1 MIISRTPFRTSF
13 IGGGTDLAAF
23 CDVEP
28 GAVISC
34 AIQKY
39 IYVTAKR
46 QMPIADYKYRISWN
60 KLEFT
65 NEIEE
70 IEHPIIREAL
80 KMFDIDYPLEITTF
94 ADVPSQTGLGS
105 SSSFTVGLLNVL
117 HALRRERVSKGQL
130 AREAAE
136 LEINRLGRK
145 IGTQDHY
152 AAAYGDF
159 NIFRFYPNLRTSVTP
174 VLYKAERVTALE
186 QRLLLFYTRKT
197 RDAGELLAVQSQEM
211 SQKQKFDSL
220 KQMLQYIQP
229 LEETLTG
236 GRPLDDFGEI
246 LHTGWM
252 LKKQLSSLIADQQI
266 DEMYSKA
273 RAAGAIGG
281 KLLGAGG
288 GGFLLVYVRPEQR
301 QQVMQAMN
309 GYFCLPVRFDT
320 AGSRIT
326 YFDSFSL

>member
-23 CDVEP
+23 CDHEP
-28 GAVISC
+28 GAVLSC

-39 IYVTAKR
+39 IYVTAKK
-46 QMPIADYKYRISWN
+46 QMPIADFKYRISWN
-60 KLEFT
+60 KLELT

-70 IEHPIIREAL
+70 IEHPIVREAL
-80 KMFDIDYPLEITTF
+80 KMFEIDYPLEITTF

-117 HALRRERVSKGQL
+117 HAMRRERVSKGQL

-136 LEINRLGRK
+136 IEIKLLGRK

-159 NIFRFYPNLRTSVTP
+159 NIFRFYPNLRTTVDP
-174 VLYKAERVTALE
+174 VLYQASRIRQLE
-186 QRLLLFYTRKT
+186 DRLLLFYTRKT
-197 RDAGELLAVQSQEM
+197 RDAGELLAVQSQETG
-211 SQKQKFDSL
+211 QKVNLLRK
-220 KQMLQYIQP
+220 MLEYIQP
-229 LEETLTG
+229 LEDTLTG
-236 GRPLDDFGEI
+236 IRPLDEFGDI
-246 LHTGWM
+246 LHQGWL

-266 DEMYSKA
+266 DEMYELA
-273 RAAGAIGG
+273 RRAGAIGG

-288 GGFLLVYVRPEQR
+288 GGFLLVYVDPQR
-301 QQVMQAMN
+301 KQNVIDALKAYYCM
-309 GYFCLPVRFDT
+309 PVKFDS

>member
-23 CDVEP
+23 CEHEP
-28 GAVISC
+28 GAVLSC

-39 IYVTAKR
+39 IYVTVKK
-46 QMPIADYKYRISWN
+46 QMPIADFKYRISWN

-70 IEHPIIREAL
+70 IEHPIVREAL
-80 KMFDIDYPLEITTF
+80 KMFEIDYPLEITTF

-105 SSSFTVGLLNVL
+105 SSSFTVGLLNAL

-136 LEINRLGRK
+136 IEINLLGRK

-159 NIFRFYPNLRTSVTP
+159 NVFRFYPGLRTTVDP
-174 VLYKAERVTALE
+174 VLYQSSRIRQLEERLV
-186 QRLLLFYTRKT
+186 LFYTRKT
-197 RDAGELLAVQSQEM
+197 RDAGELLAVQSQETG
-211 SQKQKFDSL
+211 QKFEL
-220 KQMLQYIQP
+220 LRKMLDYIQP
-229 LEETLTG
+229 LEDTLTG
-236 GRPLDDFGEI
+236 LRPLDEFGEI
-246 LHTGWM
+246 LHQGWL
-252 LKKQLSSLIADQQI
+252 LKKQLTHLIADQQI
-266 DEMYSKA
+266 DQMYQAA
-273 RAAGAIGG
+273 RNAGAIGG

-288 GGFLLVYVRPEQR
+288 GGFLLVYVDPARKQDVINALS
-301 QQVMQAMN
+301 QYYCM
-309 GYFCLPVRFDT
+309 PVKFDS